1 LLDSVF
7 VFGSILVGTLVLYGA
22 ADAAGAPIAGEVA
35 DWAAT
40 VGMVVFPVYGALF
53 EGGSSGATPAKQ
65 MLNLHVVDRDGAPLG
80 YAGAAWRNLAKGL
93 LLGIHRAGVL
103 TALPVFG
110 SSHKAAWDWVAGT
123 QVVVDKR

>member
-1 LLDSVF
+1 MFGAENAEADKPSVVLEPAPRQTRVIAWLLDSVF

-40 VGMVVFPVYGALF
+40 VGMVAFPVYGALF

-80 YAGAAWRNLAKGL
+80 YAGAAWRNLA
-93 LLGIHRAGVL
+93 
-103 TALPVFG
+103 
-110 SSHKAAWDWVAGT
+110 
-123 QVVVDKR
+123 